1 MSNKNDDEIK
11 LIIAGEDEYSGAS
24 EGVRDELSDLSKQ
37 AGKTRDELTKLD
49 KSLELA
55 DTYQRQEQELNGLVS
70 AQAKAQIAVREL
82 NEANRASKGA
92 NEEVTESLVRAKA
105 ELSSLRTSTTK
116 AQKAIDQTKASMKQ
130 YGVDL
135 NDVQANQKRYREE
148 SDRLATELTH
158 LSLVQTKLVAKARQQ
173 ASVQIELSAEQF
185 EASEKAVRQELSL
198 SSAQV
203 IKADSH

>member
-105 ELSSLRTSTTK
+105 ELSSLRT
-116 AQKAIDQTKASMKQ
+116 
-130 YGVDL
+130 
-135 NDVQANQKRYREE
+135 
-148 SDRLATELTH
+148 
-158 LSLVQTKLVAKARQQ
+158 
-173 ASVQIELSAEQF
+173 
-185 EASEKAVRQELSL
+185 
-198 SSAQV
+198 
-203 IKADSH
+203 